1 MEQEDIKEEESK
13 DSSEE
18 LPEDFRKNM
27 VSEKFLEL
35 KYSNVC

>member
-1 MEQEDIKEEESK
+1 MKEEESK

-18 LPEDFRKNM
+18 LPEDSRKNM

-35 KYSNVC
+35 KYIC